1 MKRLVALLAIS
12 LLIQLLVRA
21 DELQRGDL
29 VAICGDSI
37 TEQKQYSVFMQTY
50 LIACQPK
57 PDLRAMQFG
66 WGGEVSWGFF
76 DRLDN
81 DVLRYKP
88 TVATT
93 CYGMND
99 GGYAPLSDE
108 RATKCRKAMTDI
120 VKKLKDSGV
129 RFIVVGSPG
138 CVDADT
144 FRKDPAAAEVYN
156 KTLSQLRDIA
166 REVATQ
172 QGAAF
177 TDVHSTMIQVMT
189 AAKQKY
195 GSEYHVGGPDG
206 VHPMPN
212 GHLVMAYAFL
222 RALGCDG
229 NIGTITMDMS
239 SGKSET
245 SSGHKIIESSAGIVE
260 VQSSKYP
267 FCFWGDPASPDSTR
281 GVIEFM
287 PFNSDLNRFM
297 LVVKNAP
304 SQRLKVTWGETSKE
318 FSKEQLESGIN
329 LAAEFLDNPFSA
341 PFKEV
346 EKTVHEQQSYETPMI
361 KLFVHNLDLFKKMV
375 PSESES
381 LDRLANAMG
390 TRDREMQKASSAAVK
405 PVRHR
410 IVVEPLGERGR

>member
-1 MKRLVALLAIS
+1 MRLRLFLVAC
-12 LLIQLLVRA
+12 LIATLIPAAAVAQL
-21 DELQRGDL
+21 QSGDL

-37 TEQKQYSVFMQTY
+37 TEQKHYSVYMQTY
-50 LIACQPK
+50 LLACQPK
-57 PDLRAMQFG
+57 SDLRAMQFG
-66 WGGEVSWGFF
+66 WGGEVSWGLFE
-76 DRLDN
+76 RLDN

-108 RATKCRKAMTDI
+108 RAAKYRKAMTDI

-138 CVDADT
+138 CVDADA
-144 FRKDPAAAEVYN
+144 FRKDPAAAEMYN

-166 REVATQ
+166 REVATG

-177 TDVHSTMIQVMT
+177 ADVHSPMVQVMT
-189 AAKQKY
+189 EAKKKY
-195 GSEYHVGGPDG
+195 GKEYHVGGADG
-206 VHPMPN
+206 VHPLQN

-222 RALGCDG
+222 KALGCDG
-229 NIGTITMDMS
+229 NIGTTTVDMA
-239 SGKSET
+239 SGKSEA
-245 SSGHKIIESSAGIVE
+245 SEGHKIIESSAGIVE

-267 FCFWGDPASPDSTR
+267 FCFSGDPASPDSTR

-287 PFNSDLNRFM
+287 PFNADLNRFM

-304 SQRLKVTWGETSKE
+304 SQRLKVTWGEVSKE
-318 FSKEQLESGIN
+318 FSKNQLEKGIN
-329 LAAEFLDNPFSA
+329 LAAEFLDNPFSE

-346 EKTVHEQQSYETPMI
+346 EKACREQQSYETPMI

-381 LDRLANAMG
+381 LDRVANSMG
-390 TRDREMQKASSAAVK
+390 QRDRELQQASGAALK

-410 IVVEPLGERGR
+410 IVIEAVR